1 MEVGARVLAVILE
14 KNSLSQYN
22 LTMNNTQQ
30 VGVVAGKC
38 QNNKI
43 VAGGTSQ

>member
-14 KNSLSQYN
+14 KEQSLSQYN

-30 VGVVAGKC
+30 V
-38 QNNKI
+38 
-43 VAGGTSQ
+43 

>member
-14 KNSLSQYN
+14 KEQSLSPYN
-22 LTMNNTQQ
+22 LIMNNTQQ

-38 QNNKI
+38 QNLR
-43 VAGGTSQ
+43 TSH

>member
-14 KNSLSQYN
+14 KEQSLSPYN
-22 LTMNNTQQ
+22 LIMNNTQQ

-38 QNNKI
+38 QHL
-43 VAGGTSQ
+43 GTSL